1 MQYITIATLGNSID
15 FGDLTGADGFFGAS
29 ATPTRGIFSGGYRG
43 SPVGIHNIIEY
54 VQILTTGNALDFG
67 DLTVARNNTAFV
79 TNAHGGL

>member
-1 MQYITIATLGNSID
+1 MKYIISNKLNEHENH
-15 FGDLTGADGFFGAS
+15 S
-29 ATPTRGIFSGGYRG
+29 AEILPT
-43 SPVGIHNIIEY
+43 IHNIIEY